1 MTVGRIVGA
10 FVLLATGLSFG
21 EARSGYHYQ
30 SDEIRALQD
39 DEFANPGMLWV
50 DRGRELFGECR
61 SCHRSDDLIGTATR
75 YPLVRDGDL
84 VNLEGQINRCRVD
97 RLRKPPFEYES
108 DELLSLTTFIANLS
122 EGAPMAVAIDG
133 AARPFFEA
141 GEAIYRTRRGQ
152 LNLACHHCHVD
163 HVGGMLRGDR
173 LSEGQSVGYPIYRL
187 DWQTQGSLHRRIE
200 TCFEGVRSE
209 TYPLGSS
216 IYLVLELYLAYRAR
230 GLRVETPAVRR

>member
-10 FVLLATGLSFG
+10 LVLAITGLSFG
-21 EARSGYHYQ
+21 EALSGYHYQ

-61 SCHRSDDLIGTATR
+61 SCHRTDDLIGAATR
-75 YPLVRDGDL
+75 YPLVRDGKL

-97 RLRKPPFEYES
+97 RQGQAALEYES
-108 DELLSLTTFIANLS
+108 NELLSLTTFIANLS
-122 EGAPMAVAIDG
+122 IRRPMAVEIDG
-133 AARPFFEA
+133 PSRPFFES

-152 LNLACHHCHVD
+152 LNLACHHCHVQN
-163 HVGGMLRGDR
+163 VGGMLRGDR

-200 TCFEGVRSE
+200 TCLEGVRSE
-209 TYPLGSS
+209 TPPLGSS
-216 IYLVLELYLAYRAR
+216 IYLELELYLAHRAR
-230 GLRVETPAVRR
+230 GLPIETPAVRR